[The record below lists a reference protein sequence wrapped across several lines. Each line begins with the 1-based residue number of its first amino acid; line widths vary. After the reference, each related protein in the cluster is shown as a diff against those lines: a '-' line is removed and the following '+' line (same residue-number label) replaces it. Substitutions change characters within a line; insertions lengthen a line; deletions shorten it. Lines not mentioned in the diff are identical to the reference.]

1 MFYLI
6 KNKRIYT
13 VVTQNYSKKERS
25 NYGKN

>member
-13 VVTQNYSKKERS
+13 VVTQNYSKQERS
-25 NYGKN
+25 NYGEN